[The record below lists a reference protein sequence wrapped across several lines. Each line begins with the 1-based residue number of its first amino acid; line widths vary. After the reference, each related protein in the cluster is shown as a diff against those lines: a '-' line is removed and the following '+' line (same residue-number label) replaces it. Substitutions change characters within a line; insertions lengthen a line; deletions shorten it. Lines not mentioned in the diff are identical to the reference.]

1 MNGFT
6 VEAMPTEVAQYV
18 RSNKKSPG
26 YGFPAHKEVA
36 AGRAPCRHCLKLIRP
51 QEEELLLFTYDP
63 FQESKARPLPGPVYL
78 HAEECGRFSEKTI
91 FPEVYKGR
99 QLTFCAYGSE
109 RNLVKEIL
117 LTNGEEEA
125 TANELFAIP
134 EVKYVHVRSTEAGCY
149 LFRLERA
156 QGGDN

>member
-1 MNGFT
+1 MSGFT

-18 RSNKKSPG
+18 RNNKKSPV

-78 HAEECGRFSEKTI
+78 HAEECGCFSDKTI

-99 QLTFCAYGSE
+99 QLTFCAYDAE
-109 RNLVKEIL
+109 RNLVKETL

-125 TANELFAIP
+125 ANQLFAIA

-156 QGGDN
+156 

>member
-18 RSNKKSPG
+18 RSNKKSPV
-26 YGFPAHKEVA
+26 YGFPAQKEVA

-51 QEEELLLFTYDP
+51 QEELLLFTYDP
-63 FQESKARPLPGPVYL
+63 FQENKARPLPGPVYL
-78 HAEECGRFSEKTI
+78 HAEECRRFSEKAI
-91 FPEVYKGR
+91 FPELYKGR
-99 QLTFCAYGSE
+99 QLTFCAYDAK

-117 LTNGEEEA
+117 LRNGAEEA
-125 TANELFAIP
+125 TANELFAIR
-134 EVKYVHVRSTEAGCY
+134 EVEYVHVRSTEAGCY

-156 QGGDN
+156 